1 MSRFRYTIHNI
12 VGHPLMEIFSL
23 LGMHK
28 RAAWIHDVTL
38 PSSWQRDYEN
48 AWDVGEQSDV

>member
-38 PSSWQRDYEN
+38 PQRD
-48 AWDVGEQSDV
+48 DVGEQPNV